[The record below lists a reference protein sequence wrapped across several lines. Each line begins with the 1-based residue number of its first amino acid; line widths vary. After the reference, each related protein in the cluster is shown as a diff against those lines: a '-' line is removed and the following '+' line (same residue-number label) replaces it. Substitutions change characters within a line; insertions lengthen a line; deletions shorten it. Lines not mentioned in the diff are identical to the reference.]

1 MGAYLLQRLGYS
13 VFVLW
18 GALTVVFVVVRLVP
32 GDPAQMMLGTQATQ
46 TEVAALRQ
54 RLGLDQPLPVQYIRY
69 LAQATHLD
77 FGQSLR
83 LEVPA
88 VSAVAGRLPATSLL
102 AITAMTLAILVS
114 LPLGMAA
121 AIYQR
126 SPLDRLV
133 SMSSLIGQAAPS
145 FWLGIMLI
153 LIFARRLQWLPSAGI
168 GGWRHLVLP
177 ALTLGLPLVGIMT
190 RLIRSGL
197 LEVLNEDY
205 IRTATA
211 KGLTP
216 RAVILRHALRNALIP
231 VVTVAGLQFGS
242 LLAGAVIVETVF
254 AWPGAGRLLVDAI
267 SNRDYPIVQVA
278 VLFITAGFVLLNL
291 LVDLSYSVLDPRVR
305 HR

>member
-54 RLGLDQPLPVQYIRY
+54 RLGLDQPLPVQYLRY
-69 LAQATHLD
+69 LGQATRLD
-77 FGQSLR
+77 FGLSLR

-102 AITAMTLAILVS
+102 AITAMTLAMLVS

-133 SMSSLIGQAAPS
+133 SMASLIGQAAPS
-145 FWLGIMLI
+145 FWLGIMFI

-168 GGWRHLVLP
+168 GSWRHLILP
-177 ALTLGLPLVGIMT
+177 ALTLGLPLVGILT
-190 RLIRSGL
+190 RLVRSGL

-216 RAVILRHALRNALIP
+216 RAVIFRHALRNALIP

-254 AWPGAGRLLVDAI
+254 AWPGAGRLLVDSI

-305 HR
+305 SR